1 MGVKS
6 KSAFLGIAFLFIGSA
21 YGQTNFQEAIDK
33 LNQQSNERCANPE
46 FKAFYDKTPCTTRD
60 INFQYVSDA
69 TKITPTQKKVLL
81 LAKSSIDAIQKERM
95 RIEREAGMHEIV
107 HLKEQL
113 LIPQNDANNLDL
125 YNGKITWGEY
135 NTKRRDIFNNYL
147 SEVKKLNNR

>member
-1 MGVKS
+1 
-6 KSAFLGIAFLFIGSA
+6 
-21 YGQTNFQEAIDK
+21 
-33 LNQQSNERCANPE
+33 
-46 FKAFYDKTPCTTRD
+46 
-60 INFQYVSDA
+60 
-69 TKITPTQKKVLL
+69 
-81 LAKSSIDAIQKERM
+81 M